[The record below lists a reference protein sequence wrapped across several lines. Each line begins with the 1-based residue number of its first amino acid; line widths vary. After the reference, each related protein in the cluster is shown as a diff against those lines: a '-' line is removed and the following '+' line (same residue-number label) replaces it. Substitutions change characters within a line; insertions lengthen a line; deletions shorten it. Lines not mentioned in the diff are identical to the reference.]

1 VSDDEFTEVE
11 AGGEKNDDP
20 IANQSGFFAW
30 HVENGIVRAS
40 HGEQRDDQ
48 TSPFPFNVNGVSM
61 EELLDYE
68 TRFGFVAE
76 FSGKTIGFAE
86 VWERMKK
93 ENELGDGR
101 TNDSSKDSST
111 VSSKDSGRTDQ
122 KPKDAKKRREP
133 RDAYFFEQYVINETW
148 GDAGDTGII
157 DLDDFDDAFDLDDDD
172 DEIDGLD
179 LFGGELTDDDDDFT
193 DADAVRVGAFP
204 NPTHL
209 RFADCPPVITHVT
222 WPERLTLFFPNH
234 SSPCSTA
241 GVWTSSPKACPQRC
255 SATFNPRLNNGGWGG
270 AFSLMMRTTT
280 TTVRI
285 PGGYLK
291 HAATGVTSSTKIT
304 KTKMTTTTTTRGKW
318 RRFAFR

>member
-1 VSDDEFTEVE
+1 
-11 AGGEKNDDP
+11 
-20 IANQSGFFAW
+20 
-30 HVENGIVRAS
+30 
-40 HGEQRDDQ
+40 
-48 TSPFPFNVNGVSM
+48 M

-101 TNDSSKDSST
+101 TNDSPKDSST

-122 KPKDAKKRREP
+122 KPKDAKERREP

-179 LFGGELTDDDDDFT
+179 LFGEAYMNDDDDFT
-193 DADAVRVGAFP
+193 ASLCGARWGFPKSDTPTFCRLSARNYSRNMARKIDAF
-204 NPTHL
+204 L
-209 RFADCPPVITHVT
+209 
-222 WPERLTLFFPNH
+222 
-234 SSPCSTA
+234 SQS
-241 GVWTSSPKACPQRC
+241 
-255 SATFNPRLNNGGWGG
+255 
-270 AFSLMMRTTT
+270 
-280 TTVRI
+280 
-285 PGGYLK
+285 
-291 HAATGVTSSTKIT
+291 
-304 KTKMTTTTTTRGKW
+304 
-318 RRFAFR
+318 